1 LCRASSSIAALC
13 RSSNSLFCR
22 SYYNKIKQPILSLEK
37 IKVITVSFGGL
48 TEGSVGTRE
57 FASQISGKKV
67 KQSNPKAVVDVEID
81 NELVHPKV
89 NVEFINGQKSCIDT
103 TNLSFKKILHTV
115 QDEIRAIE
123 LEMDKDNWD
132 KFRQQQQTY
141 ILSGIKE
148 WEEKH
153 KQMIKELNQKK

>member
-1 LCRASSSIAALC
+1 M
-13 RSSNSLFCR
+13 
-22 SYYNKIKQPILSLEK
+22 
-37 IKVITVSFGGL
+37 V
-48 TEGSVGTRE
+48 
-57 FASQISGKKV
+57 
-67 KQSNPKAVVDVEID
+67 
-81 NELVHPKV
+81 
-89 NVEFINGQKSCIDT
+89 NGQKSCIDT